1 MAAND
6 EEVAVLL
13 WQFIF
18 AGEDEK
24 TRLWVHRINEKRDR
38 ENTLQCFIEELRCDV
53 KKFRNFTRLSTT
65 TFDYILDVISERL
78 RRNDTNYRKSIT
90 PEQRLFVTLRYVLKT
105 YIKTKHILK
114 T

>member
-1 MAAND
+1 MAADD

-18 AGEDEK
+18 AGEDEE

-90 PEQRLFVTLRYVLKT
+90 PEQRLFVTLRYVL
-105 YIKTKHILK
+105 Y
-114 T
+114 